1 MQTTHKIPGDSATT
15 YAQYLTSTAS
25 RGDYYAGDGEPDHD
39 RVVPSRWYGSREMLS
54 DLGLSADRPVD
65 RRDLRAVMNGC
76 SPVTKEA
83 LRPAGSDGTRT
94 AGIELMMAPPKT
106 VSALWATSDPYR
118 RAQIEAAHRQAV
130 ASALRRTEREVAL
143 LRRKTNGVV
152 RYEKAKSLLAA
163 EFVHTSSRLAQD
175 QDAGGIP
182 DPQLHSHL
190 LLFAAERK
198 DGKLAAIESKQL
210 YRSARENGAWYR
222 AELAHNLAQLGLRVD
237 RRTGDSERY
246 FELAGVP
253 HELAERWSSRSEDVD
268 RAAKLFRARYGR
280 EPRAGE
286 LGSLTTGTR
295 GSKSAAP
302 TSDVND
308 AWRAQGEEYGLNK
321 EYVEGLFDERAI
333 ENRAG
338 VDLREELL
346 ANVTSE
352 SSMITTHELRA
363 KAYELSAGVCRPGEA
378 DVVVNE
384 LVRSGEL
391 IQLDDGTWTTRQLRE
406 LEQTTV
412 AIAQRRASENAAP
425 VSERSLKQAQREIGR
440 EIKGSLTQEQREAL
454 QTITGPGGIA
464 VLVGPAGTGKGVV
477 ISTATR
483 AWQLE
488 GTEVI
493 VTSVA
498 GATAQRLQADANLD
512 ASYRAVELNYG
523 IHQGRISFGPNTVF
537 VFDEAAM
544 ADHERIAPLVKLT
557 AERGAKPLL
566 VGDAAQLSGIGPS
579 GLFAALEGRVPTAE
593 LHEVHRA
600 NHEWERTA
608 WQQIRA
614 GEPGPALAQ
623 YQAHDRLH
631 IHDTRA
637 QAAEAMVQNWD
648 ETRKSP
654 PGERAVMITDA
665 SNKERDQINTLAQ
678 ERRAQAGELGAHTVE
693 LPGKPY
699 GLRAGDEIIFTAK
712 YPLPGQERIKN
723 GITAT
728 VIDTSREEP
737 RVTIKTNEHEPRE
750 VQVDTSKF
758 SDLSLSYAVHVNKA
772 QGITTETSGIL
783 IGGWQTDK
791 EHAYVTVSRAR
802 EQTQIYVSREDLGE
816 QGLDTGAMERLA
828 EKMKRSRAQQ
838 ATITKNVAER
848 GPERRQTAK
857 RENEYAQ
864 PERASDWLRARRRPQ
879 DRVADEDGIVRDPSA
894 AAGERETQD
903 KAQALPQTEQGK
915 DRSLPDIREADP
927 KNVQVNVIAHGEA
940 QLAYSNAYDLTSYT
954 GEPTYALFGGWQTD
968 KTLGYVAVTQN
979 GDGRTEVHISTEDR
993 DGRDIQTELRDR
1005 IGQAIER
1012 SQAQTS
1018 KPLPPHKPHRR
1029 PSKHPRTRP
1038 RTRASTR
1045 PASRTAIR
1053 RAHHRPRDPANH
1065 PRPTRPPTRL
1075 GARHRTRQRP
1085 RPRQRPRVRDR
1096 IGAGSRINGSREH
1109 LRHRA
1114 RDPLLRVT
1122 NCRPSRCIGC
1132 ERR

>member
-1 MQTTHKIPGDSATT
+1 MQTTQKIPGDSATT

-25 RGDYYAGDGEPDHD
+25 RGDYYASDGEPDHD
-39 RVVPSRWYGSREMLS
+39 RVVPSRWFGSQRVLS

-65 RRDLRAVMNGC
+65 RRDLRAVMNGY
-76 SPVTKEA
+76 SPVTKEV

-118 RAQIEAAHRQAV
+118 RAQIEAAHRKAV

-222 AELAHNLAQLGLRVD
+222 AELAHNLAQLGLQID
-237 RRTGDSERY
+237 RRTGENERY

-253 HELAERWSSRSEDVD
+253 HELAQRWSSRSEDVD

-286 LGSLTTGTR
+286 LGSLTTSTR
-295 GSKSAAP
+295 GSKSAAAAN
-302 TSDVND
+302 DVND

-321 EYVEGLFDERAI
+321 DYVEGLFDERTI
-333 ENRAG
+333 ENQPP

-346 ANVTSE
+346 TNVTSE
-352 SSMITTHELRA
+352 SSMITTHELKA

-378 DVVVNE
+378 DRLLND
-384 LVRSGEL
+384 LTRSGEL
-391 IQLDDGTWTTRQLRE
+391 LQLEDGTWTTRQLRE
-406 LEQTTV
+406 LEQTTID
-412 AIAQRRASENAAP
+412 IAQQRASEIAAP
-425 VSERSLKQAQREIGR
+425 VKEQTLKRARREIAKQ
-440 EIKGSLTQEQREAL
+440 IKGSLTQEQREAL
-454 QTITGPGGIA
+454 ERITGPGGIA
-464 VLVGPAGTGKGVV
+464 VLVGAAGTGKGVV

-493 VTSVA
+493 GTSVA
-498 GATAQRLQADANLD
+498 GATAQRLQADANLY
-512 ASYRAVELNYG
+512 ASYSADELIYG
-523 IHQGRISFGPNTVF
+523 IQQDRIKIGPDTVI

-544 ADHERIAPLVKLT
+544 ADHERIAPLLRLT

-566 VGDAAQLSGIGPS
+566 VGDAAQLSTIGPG
-579 GLFAALEGRVPTAE
+579 GLFATLQDKVPTAE

-648 ETRKSP
+648 ETRQTLKNAQ
-654 PGERAVMITDA
+654 AVMITDA
-665 SNKERDQINTLAQ
+665 SNKERDQINAMAQ

-699 GLRAGDEIIFTAK
+699 GLRAGDQIIFTAK

-728 VIDTSREEP
+728 VIDTNRDEP

-783 IGGWQTDK
+783 IGSWQTDK

-802 EQTQIYVSREDLGE
+802 EETQIHVSREDLGE

-838 ATITKNVAER
+838 ATITKNIADR
-848 GPERRQTAK
+848 SPERQQTAE
-857 RENEYAQ
+857 RENEHPQ
-864 PERASDWLRARRRPQ
+864 PERASERLRAKRRPQ
-879 DRVADEDGIVRDPSA
+879 DRVADEDGIVRDPSDLNN
-894 AAGERETQD
+894 ERHREKQNSTV
-903 KAQALPQTEQGK
+903 PQTE
-915 DRSLPDIREADP
+915 RSRAAAPIDIRDANPNE
-927 KNVQVNVIAHGEA
+927 VQITVVDQGDT
-940 QLAYSNAYDLTSYT
+940 QLAYSNVYDLKSHT

-968 KTLGYVAVTQN
+968 KTLGYVAAVQHQDHTQ
-979 GDGRTEVHISTEDR
+979 TYITTEDR
-993 DGRDIQTELRDR
+993 HDRNIETELGDR
-1005 IGQAIER
+1005 IGQVIER
-1012 SQAQTS
+1012 SQAQQANPAPQADPTD
-1018 KPLPPHKPHRR
+1018 
-1029 PSKHPRTRP
+1029 RTNTPEPDQGSERH
-1038 RTRASTR
+1038 AEQ
-1045 PASRTAIR
+1045 PAELQPGEPAI
-1053 RAHHRPRDPANH
+1053 DPEFQQIIQDQQDRQQDWEQGIEPGHDND
-1065 PRPTRPPTRL
+1065 L
-1075 GARHRTRQRP
+1075 GYGIA
-1085 RPRQRPRVRDR
+1085 
-1096 IGAGSRINGSREH
+1096 
-1109 LRHRA
+1109 
-1114 RDPLLRVT
+1114 
-1122 NCRPSRCIGC
+1122 
-1132 ERR
+1132 